1 MTNKEQQEKKAKQ
14 FHKLHRSGEM
24 LLFPNVWDSLGA
36 VLLESLDYPAIATAS
51 ASIAYTNG
59 YDDGEQLPFSKL
71 LTLLTTIVNSVNI
84 PVTADI
90 ESGYAT
96 NDNQL
101 QENIK
106 LLLATGIVGINIEDT
121 NKETNKLIP
130 IDMQCNRIRI
140 IRNVADSM
148 GISLFINA
156 RTDVYIH
163 GEEFNTTESKLEE
176 TLKRGLAYQNAGA
189 NCLFPIA
196 IRKEEDI
203 KKLVDEIKI
212 PINILVLPEVPELH
226 MLKKMGV
233 IRVSLGPAF
242 LKIAIKAMK
251 DMALKLKNLEGLSE
265 ITKNE
270 ITSDYLKELV
280 TKK

>member
-1 MTNKEQQEKKAKQ
+1 MTNKEQQENKAKQ
-14 FHKLHRSGEM
+14 FHKLHRSGKM

-59 YDDGEQLPFSKL
+59 YNDGEQLPFEQL
-71 LTLLTTIVNSVNI
+71 LKILTTITNSVNI

-90 ESGYAT
+90 ESSYAT

-106 LLLATGIVGINIEDT
+106 LLIATGIVGINIEDT

-130 IDMQCNRIRI
+130 IDMQCHRIRI

-163 GEEFNTTESKLEE
+163 GEEFDTTESKLEE

-203 KKLVDEIKI
+203 KKLVDEIKM

-226 MLKKMGV
+226 MLKKIGV